1 MTVSGRC
8 LQNGPLTD
16 SIKQKRIGNS
26 RLARGFTIIELII
39 VIVIIGILTTIAVP
53 SMREWALEGQVETKA
68 AEVRNLF
75 ELVRTKATAM
85 GKVGYVVGLG
95 PDRVQIG
102 LNDETFDLRNS
113 VNSSPRVIMG
123 FIDVDQNSTF
133 NFKKSCDENN
143 PCDEDEIVALVDMG
157 NVQSH
162 LGGTLGGTF
171 AVLPSGISGQLDES
185 GPKWYTQLTNAVTYP
200 FYVYLSTGG
209 NDFFKYEFD
218 IDRTGSIQENRC
230 RIDSVKESCPKKQ
243 DKASSN

>member
-85 GKVGYVVGLG
+85 GKVGYVVGTNN
-95 PDRVQIG
+95 VQVG
-102 LNDETFDLRNS
+102 LSSNNNPVDFTNT
-113 VNSSPRVIMG
+113 SPRVIMAYV
-123 FIDVDQNSTF
+123 DVNQNSTF
-133 NFKKSCDENN
+133 DSD
-143 PCDEDEIVALVDMG
+143 DEIVALVDMG
-157 NVQSH
+157 KVQSH
-162 LGGTLGGTF
+162 LCGTF
-171 AVLPSGISGQLDES
+171 AVLPSGISGKLNQS
-185 GPKWYTQLTNAVTYP
+185 GPQWYTQLTDTKN
-200 FYVYLSTGG
+200 YVFQVWLSTGG
-209 NDFFKYEFD
+209 NDFFEYAFD
-218 IDRTGSIQENRC
+218 IDRTGRIQETRSRVDNLGNHL
-230 RIDSVKESCPKKQ
+230 CPEQ
-243 DKASSN
+243 